1 MNRSAEIEIAA
12 ADWLRRR
19 EEPHW
24 SVADQVALD
33 AWLDQS
39 MAHKAAYWRLEHGWR
54 MADRIGALSPAV
66 RSPTPRAEGVRW
78 MPWHYGA
85 LAASLCAIV
94 LAGMFWLHRP
104 QPAPVAIARFDTRVG
119 GHSVVPLA
127 DGSRIELNTGTR
139 LRTEISGRSRE
150 VWLDR
155 GEAYFE
161 VAHLEGR
168 SFVVHAGPRTVT
180 VLGTK
185 FSVRR
190 DGDAVRVAVVEG
202 RVRIDDSAR
211 GAAAA
216 SAIVTRGD
224 IALARGASTLV
235 TARSVERVEGD
246 LAWREG
252 RLTFDQTTLAAA
264 AGEFNRYNRVQIA
277 ITDPTIAAIR
287 IGGTFQAANVE
298 AFVRLLQE
306 AYGLK
311 VTRNGDRIA
320 ISD

>member
-1 MNRSAEIEIAA
+1 MSASEIEITAA
-12 ADWLRRR
+12 EWLRRS
-19 EEPHW
+19 EEPEW
-24 SVADQVALD
+24 SVADQAALD
-33 AWLDQS
+33 AWLGES

-54 MADRIGALSPAV
+54 MADRIRALGPSTGPA
-66 RSPTPRAEGVRW
+66 PRTAHRW
-78 MPWHYGA
+78 PAWRYGA
-85 LAASLCAIV
+85 LAASLCAVI
-94 LAGMFWLHRP
+94 LSASLLRLERP
-104 QPAPVAIARFDTRVG
+104 RAAPAAVARFDTRVG
-119 GHSVVPLA
+119 GHSVVPLP

-139 LRTEISGRSRE
+139 LRTNISERGRE

-161 VAHLEGR
+161 VAHREGLT
-168 SFVVHAGPRTVT
+168 FVVHAGPRTVT

-190 DGDAVRVAVVEG
+190 DGDIVHVAVVEG

-211 GAAAA
+211 DAPAA

-224 IALARGASTLV
+224 VALAQGDSTLV
-235 TARSVERVEGD
+235 TTRSIERVEGD

-252 RLTFDQTTLAAA
+252 RLAFDRTTLAAA
-264 AGEFNRYNRVQIA
+264 AAEFNRYNRVQIA
-277 ITDPTIAAIR
+277 VTDPAVASIR

-311 VTRNGDRIA
+311 VQRNGDRIT
-320 ISD
+320 ISG